1 MSDKVDCDLTLY
13 TGADFAKRP
22 KEQNY
27 TRTKARLGSGWSQRI
42 KKERDERVTAEF
54 PEIKQESRDH
64 GTALGHDT
72 KREPQAHEL
81 ERMKRERNRS
91 PLERKKRGRSSE
103 RKKRG
108 RSSERMKR
116 ERSRSPLER
125 VKRERSRSPLERV
138 RRERSR
144 SPLERVKRERS
155 RSPLERV
162 KRDGSRSP
170 KVRAKQFSLDLTLGE
185 FLLNDLRRRPPSDS
199 IDEMINSIRELD
211 WNCLGAEPLERG
223 RICVDYDAARSVL
236 IGYNYQFA
244 HELCSQCFDASSN
257 VICLPAK
264 LQPRETLD
272 SESEAEYVHPQ
283 TLSEEASKLLS
294 RRPAWSTNELCVS
307 CNEQPRNGKN
317 APFARGTKLLD
328 GSQRFGDSAKRFH
341 DAAADAKVITDG
353 RDFIR
358 VAETALP
365 YAAPDAG
372 ERRKTRLRNLHQD
385 LLDVAGAV
393 WERIDDGPSDRSTP
407 LRSHAQD
414 DPVPDVTWTI
424 SGPITHVPDPPEP
437 WLEEAIVET
446 RRSGQRAARKVHFNE
461 RATIICHDYQVQ
473 REDGTNYVYLLPPA
487 ESSVSRHIV
496 RSKGFDGPSENMVK
510 HNSRSSG
517 ERAGNAI
524 LARKFSLERGTLSL
538 PNNISA
544 DARKFREGHRSSTK
558 RCIES
563 FPAQRHD
570 AKKIIAMF
578 GYTGDDE
585 ED

>member
-72 KREPQAHEL
+72 KREPQAHEP
-81 ERMKRERNRS
+81 ERMKRERSRS

-358 VAETALP
+358 MAETALP
-365 YAAPDAG
+365 YADTNAG

-437 WLEEAIVET
+437 WLE
-446 RRSGQRAARKVHFNE
+446 AAMVPRPRRKVHFNE
-461 RATIICHDYQVQ
+461 RATISLHDYEI
-473 REDGTNYVYLLPPA
+473 RSDGVYLLPLDMC
-487 ESSVSRHIV
+487 SSSSSFSV
-496 RSKGFDGPSENMVK
+496 RAKVCDGPSENQVK
-510 HNSRSSG
+510 RIMNRG
-517 ERAGNAI
+517 TQV
-524 LARKFSLERGTLSL
+524 LARSIMARRFSLARGTLNL
-538 PNNISA
+538 PNNSA
-544 DARKFREGHRSSTK
+544 DARKFREGTRTTTT

-570 AKKIIAMF
+570 AERLISMF

-585 ED
+585 DD

>member
-1 MSDKVDCDLTLY
+1 MSSFYEELGTIESDRQEKKRQEVKAERLSAGGHGRQLRLEQP
-13 TGADFAKRP
+13 RP
-22 KEQNY
+22 KSAARRPKSPTLERPRPRRDISPTLEQLKP
-27 TRTKARLGSGWSQRI
+27 KA
-42 KKERDERVTAEF
+42 A
-54 PEIKQESRDH
+54 
-64 GTALGHDT
+64 AT
-72 KREPQAHEL
+72 KRE
-81 ERMKRERNRS
+81 RSRS
-91 PLERKKRGRSSE
+91 PTERKKRGRSSE

-155 RSPLERV
+155 RSPPERV

-358 VAETALP
+358 MAETALP
-365 YAAPDAG
+365 YAGTNAG

-414 DPVPDVTWTI
+414 DSVLDVTWTI

-437 WLEEAIVET
+437 WLE
-446 RRSGQRAARKVHFNE
+446 AAMVPCPRRKVHFNE
-461 RATIICHDYQVQ
+461 MATIICHAYQIQ
-473 REDGTNYVYLLPPA
+473 RDDGINGVYLLPPA

-510 HNSRSSG
+510 HHSRSSG

-524 LARKFSLERGTLSL
+524 LARKFSFERGTLSL

-570 AKKIIAMF
+570 AKKIISMF